1 MIREEY
7 IKRLNEIN
15 VRFHKLAREKNDL
28 KLQYIRESELNK
40 FKYGEKVIVHKGKE
54 TLYAFVMGC
63 EIEHDGEIRLILKK
77 VKKDGTPA
85 KNLRVFYFPEYG
97 DTVEKINNNNELN
110 RNN

>member
-40 FKYGEKVIVHKGKE
+40 FNYGEKVLVRKGKE
-54 TLYAFVMGC
+54 TCYAFALGC
-63 EIEHDGEIRLILKK
+63 EIENNGEIRLILKK

-85 KNLRVFYFPEYG
+85 QNLRVYYHPEYG
-97 DTVEKINNNNELN
+97 DKIEKIE
-110 RNN
+110 